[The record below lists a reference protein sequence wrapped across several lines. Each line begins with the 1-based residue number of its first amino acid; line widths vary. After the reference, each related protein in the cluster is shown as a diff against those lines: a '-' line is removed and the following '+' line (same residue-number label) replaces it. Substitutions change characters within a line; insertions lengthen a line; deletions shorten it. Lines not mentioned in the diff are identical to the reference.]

1 MPIFKTKLGYCH
13 VLPDK
18 IVLSRTK
25 ELGDLSELTVKN
37 NINQLLILYVLLA
50 FGLGFLAFRSW
61 SNDDGLTMSIAIIF
75 CVYFIIGVFSS
86 LNNTTIP
93 VIERSR
99 IKRIKLTRGTW
110 GLNRPYFVVYI
121 EDDEGKPRKR
131 LIMLPGSMSGGKEAT
146 AEALRIFTD
155 ANLMDDNEAH

>member
-1 MPIFKTKLGYCH
+1 MPKFKTKLGYCH

-18 IVLSRTK
+18 IVLSRTP
-25 ELGDLSELTVKN
+25 ELGDLSELAVKN

-50 FGLGFLAFRSW
+50 SGLGFLAYKSW
-61 SNDDGLTMSIAIIF
+61 TNEDGLTMSIAIIF

-99 IKRIKLTRGTW
+99 IQRIKLTRGTW
-110 GLNRPYFVVYI
+110 GLNRPYFVIYM
-121 EDDEGKPRKR
+121 EDDEGKPKKR

-146 AEALRIFTD
+146 AEALRIF
-155 ANLMDDNEAH
+155 AAENLMDTDEAD